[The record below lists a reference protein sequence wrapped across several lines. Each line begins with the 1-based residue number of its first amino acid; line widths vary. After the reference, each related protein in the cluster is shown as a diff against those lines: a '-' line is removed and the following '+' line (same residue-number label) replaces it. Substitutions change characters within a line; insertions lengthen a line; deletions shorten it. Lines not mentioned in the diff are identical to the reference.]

1 MLYPFKKGGELTE
14 EEYKKQ
20 IYMMDDFNGAITRRA
35 SKLSE
40 KDFQTIDIDFYQL
53 ERLGAGEFGSVYK
66 YASEIGEEFV
76 LKKINIPEI
85 LKKEINQKAFENGIY
100 TEIIVNR
107 IMKDDNIIYA
117 KNAFKTKKGEYCILF
132 ERMERTL
139 Q

>member
-132 ERMERTL
+132 EKMERTL